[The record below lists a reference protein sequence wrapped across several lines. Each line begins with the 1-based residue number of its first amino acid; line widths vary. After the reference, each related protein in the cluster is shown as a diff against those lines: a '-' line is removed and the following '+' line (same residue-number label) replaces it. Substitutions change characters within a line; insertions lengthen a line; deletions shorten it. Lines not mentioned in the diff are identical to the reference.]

1 MKTRLPGRIL
11 LSLLAVLLLSP
22 LPGAFPFSGPIGADQ
37 AYAQAVPVPSSDDD
51 RQLME
56 KSLAVL
62 ELDRDLERIASRK
75 DALQKRLDASTLQLK
90 QQEEQLRERKQ
101 RAGEAL
107 SRYYTGRKDM
117 LWNAL
122 FQIRNLGDL
131 FRIVDMMDLLMDGDR
146 KAIAEYRAES
156 EELRSSQA
164 ELQRQK
170 AELDAAEQN
179 LLQQKARAEEL
190 DRQLQEGIGGSSDP
204 EAAKRQIA
212 QLGEIW
218 QNSGRAEVQAYFR
231 LMSKAMNKLPAWLEN
246 HPDYVK
252 LESGGYTL
260 RLPDDALNSF
270 LAEQDDSLKGFQFRF
285 GDGKVQAGGSD
296 GSMSVEASGI
306 YEVVDTPKNGIKF
319 RMDELVF
326 NGYKLPRETM
336 DELLRTFDVGFYPGK
351 FISFLKVTS
360 VQVEEHEL
368 VIRFGFSL

>member
-11 LSLLAVLLLSP
+11 LSLLAVLLLGP
-22 LPGAFPFSGPIGADQ
+22 LAETFPFSGPNGADEV
-37 AYAQAVPVPSSDDD
+37 YAQAVPVPSSDDD

-62 ELDRDLERIASRK
+62 ELDRELERIAGRK
-75 DALQKRLDASTLQLK
+75 DALQKQLDASALQLK
-90 QQEEQLRERKQ
+90 QQEEQLRGRKQ

-117 LWNAL
+117 IWNAL
-122 FQIRNLGDL
+122 FQVRNLGDL

-146 KAIAEYRAES
+146 KAIADYRVKS
-156 EELRSSQA
+156 EELKSSQA
-164 ELQRQK
+164 ELQRQQ
-170 AELDAAEQN
+170 AALDAAEQS

-204 EAAKRQIA
+204 EAVKRQIA

-231 LMSKAMNKLPAWLEN
+231 LMSKAMNKLPAWLES

-296 GSMSVEASGI
+296 GAMSVEASGI

-326 NGYKLPRETM
+326 NGYKLPKETM
-336 DELLRTFDVGFYPGK
+336 DDLLRTFDVGFYPGK